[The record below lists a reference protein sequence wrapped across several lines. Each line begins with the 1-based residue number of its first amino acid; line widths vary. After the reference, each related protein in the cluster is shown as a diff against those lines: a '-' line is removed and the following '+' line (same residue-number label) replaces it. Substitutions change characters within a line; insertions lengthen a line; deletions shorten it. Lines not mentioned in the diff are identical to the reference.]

1 MESVEDVYAAIAA
14 IDHKNF
20 KKRQLSLLFLCGLPV
35 LGVVALLLAEKMSFP
50 AEDSSLLLQ
59 LLLLCS
65 VISWFI
71 FTIFQELSF
80 CQTLSYFDA
89 LMQNGCQIH
98 RIRLVKNNKVGD
110 YIVCVLKINRFV
122 VFGPSGSL
130 HAALSARNS

>member
-50 AEDSSLLLQ
+50 GKDSLLPLLLQ

-71 FTIFQELSF
+71 FTVFQELSF

-98 RIRLVKNNKVGD
+98 RIRLVKKLVGD
-110 YIVCVLKINRFV
+110 YIVCDVCTKNK
-122 VFGPSGSL
+122 SL
-130 HAALSARNS
+130 RGF